1 MAMEI
6 RGDLAVKAGDR
17 FAVVV
22 AEFNSAITARLADG
36 AMDAFERHGAG
47 AKDIA
52 KVWVPGSLELATVA
66 QQLALS
72 GKFAAIVCLGCVIK
86 GETAHFDHVA
96 QQAAHAI
103 AAIGP
108 ATGVPTIFGVLTV
121 NTMEQAMDRAGLK
134 MGNAGWN
141 AACAAIEMASVMRK
155 LTPLTK

>member
-1 MAMEI
+1 MVMEI
-6 RGDLAVKAGDR
+6 RGDLTVKAGDR

-22 AEFNSAITARLADG
+22 AEFNSAITGRLADG
-36 AMDAFERHGAG
+36 AIDAFERHGAG
-47 AKDIA
+47 SKDIV
-52 KVWVPGSLELATVA
+52 KVYVPGSFELATAA
-66 QQLALS
+66 QQLAVS

-96 QQAAHAI
+96 QQAARAI
-103 AAIGP
+103 AEIGP

-121 NTMEQAMDRAGLK
+121 DTVEQAMDRAGLK

-155 LTPLTK
+155 LAPLTK